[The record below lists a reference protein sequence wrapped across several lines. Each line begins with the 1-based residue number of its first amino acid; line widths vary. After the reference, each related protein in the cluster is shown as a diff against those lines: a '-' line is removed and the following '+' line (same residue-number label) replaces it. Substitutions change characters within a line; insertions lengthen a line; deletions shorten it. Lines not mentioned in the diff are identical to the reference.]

1 MEVRQMSTALL
12 FNENKVLMMKKD
24 SSRITN
30 TMFWTGLGGHLEPE
44 ELNFP
49 KRACIREIF
58 EESGIR
64 EEEIEDLKLKYILIR
79 IKDDEIRQQFVYFG
93 EVKSSEFINSAE
105 GELHWIELG
114 DILELKLSKIVTFMV
129 NHYLENPNK
138 NEITIGTITLNN
150 EESPE
155 IQWSELKDPKI
166 F

>member
-1 MEVRQMSTALL
+1 
-12 FNENKVLMMKKD
+12 MMKKE
-24 SSRITN
+24 SSRITD

-58 EESGIR
+58 EESGIQ
-64 EEEIEDLKLKYILIR
+64 EEEIEDLKLKYLLIR
-79 IKDDEIRQQFVYFG
+79 IKEEEIRQQFVYFG
-93 EVKSSEFINSAE
+93 EVKSSKFINSAE
-105 GELHWIELG
+105 GELHWVELG
-114 DILELKLSKIVTFMV
+114 EILELKLSKIVNFMM

-138 NEITIGTITLNN
+138 NEITIGTITLND
-150 EESPE
+150 EENPQ

>member
-1 MEVRQMSTALL
+1 MELRQMSTAFL
-12 FNENKVLMMKKD
+12 FNGSKVLMMKKE
-24 SSRITN
+24 SSKITD
-30 TMFWTGLGGHLEPE
+30 TMFWSGLGGHLEPE

-58 EESGIR
+58 EESGIL

-93 EVKSSEFINSAE
+93 GVNSSEFINSAE
-105 GELHWIELG
+105 GELHWIELEE
-114 DILELKLSKIVTFMV
+114 ILELKLSKIVNFMV
-129 NHYLENPNK
+129 NHYLENPSK
-138 NEITIGTITLNN
+138 NELTIGTITLND
-150 EESPE
+150 EENPE